1 MDSRPSDALALAVRV
16 DVPIFV
22 DDSVLDKA
30 GILLD
35 RESGKPI
42 GDEDGS
48 EAKEGKT
55 VSEDELKKMSAFQDF
70 INGIDLSDFDKRKS

>member
-1 MDSRPSDALALAVRV
+1 LALAVRV

-42 GDEDGS
+42 GDEDGA
-48 EAKEGKT
+48 EGKEGKI
-55 VSEDELKKMSAFQDF
+55 VSEEEMKKMSAFQDF
-70 INGIDLSDFDKRKS
+70 INSIDLSDFDKRKS